1 MSSTSPLSSLYL
13 FALAALAAL
22 ILQLPTRLSELVQ
35 VAGNVFLLS
44 SLLVVSCT
52 ALVPFFWRRQPPAL
66 LTAAGYLLLWTV
78 RISVAVIDFG
88 ARRVGL
94 PLEVVDSILR
104 DEERRSTLELAAT
117 RLRRRYKKQQSTL
130 AALNDEITRV
140 CKEHNGRSREFP
152 TVFPHRGPRLLSA
165 AEVASTRWTEPPLLV
180 KMFYA
185 TDLKTV
191 FLSRKV
197 KQLHAAVCI
206 NQDRIRKL
214 SAILKEE
221 QQALDDLIPRI
232 HRYKDKLRQEEL
244 DAMRQLKAME
254 RYEHWRIERQNSK
267 SIWIEELYRRYRYRD
282 HAPLPNPVPRLRQ
295 EVVAMHA
302 PLPTISCRVLETE
315 MGMASCQQVVN
326 PVPLPGMGFEV
337 LFGCPVPEVSNPAPE
352 VLDLVPAP
360 VPEIQQTVLLPNT

>member
-35 VAGNVFLLS
+35 VAGDVFLLS

-52 ALVPFFWRRQPPAL
+52 ALVPFFWRRPPPAL

-78 RISVAVIDFG
+78 RISAVVIDFG
-88 ARRVGL
+88 ARSVGL

-180 KMFYA
+180 KMCECHPH
-185 TDLKTV
+185 
-191 FLSRKV
+191 FLCRSSQHLPSPLCRLCV
-197 KQLHAAVCI
+197 GY
-206 NQDRIRKL
+206 
-214 SAILKEE
+214 
-221 QQALDDLIPRI
+221 DDTGRS
-232 HRYKDKLRQEEL
+232 HHTR
-244 DAMRQLKAME
+244 
-254 RYEHWRIERQNSK
+254 
-267 SIWIEELYRRYRYRD
+267 
-282 HAPLPNPVPRLRQ
+282 PVSCRVSHRLRQ
-295 EVVAMHA
+295 Y
-302 PLPTISCRVLETE
+302 
-315 MGMASCQQVVN
+315 
-326 PVPLPGMGFEV
+326 
-337 LFGCPVPEVSNPAPE
+337 
-352 VLDLVPAP
+352 
-360 VPEIQQTVLLPNT
+360 